1 VALANRVAFE
11 SCYAQWDG
19 ESLMIGNALF
29 ERAYQLVDGD
39 LYVVSIKDKVADVEW
54 VSGRIDCASWMPS
67 VALSDDEY
75 VLVFSAQ
82 EYRDMPVSKPSLRV
96 WLRAE
101 GKMLTRVYEFEIFAS
116 SASVTGRLTLE
127 GDGVDAL
134 DIDVLDEAE
143 GAEPTG
149 VELLDKAKR
158 NAGPPT
164 LDVLDAFAL
173 VPQHL
178 RVTQVR
184 MMDRTDVHNELVFE
198 NEWLLLVNENN
209 LRLQGNVFVIEDN
222 LTGNGLLVMK
232 QAPLPH
238 ARPVGC
244 ALDVLVRGNDRSFRF
259 YGHGMGQGVAQG
271 YAQTLIAYQN
281 GAVGRQE
288 AMQDFQRQIRVYDA
302 DRDGKF
308 LSNTWGDRSQ
318 DSRIQEAFMLQEVD
332 AGARMHVDV
341 VQIDDG
347 WEKGTTSN
355 SVRAKSEGG
364 VWEGFWAS
372 DSEFWHPH
380 PERFPNG
387 LEGVI
392 AKAREKGLQFGLWFG
407 PDSVDDFKNWEKDA
421 ETILDFHNRL
431 GVNYIKIDGVKA
443 RTKTSERNLRRFFDR
458 VLEGSEGKVTFDLD
472 VTAEIRPGYFG
483 MMHVGP
489 LFVENRYTDFH
500 RYWPHQTLRN
510 VWKLSRWVDPLRLRM
525 EFLNSARNTDKYA
538 GDPLAPHCYAPDY
551 LFATVMMTNPLG
563 WFEVSNLAD
572 DYVTKVAQLSRVW
585 KTHRNE
591 MAGGHIHPIGD
602 APDGTSWTGFA
613 SVGEGRDVGYVLIF
627 RELNNRESWHAE
639 LPMFLNGTF
648 EVDVLA
654 GAGNVSLSDGV
665 LAAHIPEAQRYVFA
679 KVSAKKG

>member
-1 VALANRVAFE
+1 MANRVVFE
-11 SCYAQWDG
+11 SCYAQLVDDV
-19 ESLMIGNALF
+19 LVIGNALF
-29 ERAYQLVDGD
+29 ERSYQVVQGN
-39 LYVVSIKDKVADVEW
+39 LYVTSIKDKVAQVEW
-54 VSGRIDCASWMPS
+54 VSGRIDCASCVPS
-67 VALSDDEY
+67 VALSDEEY
-75 VLVFSAQ
+75 VVVFSAQ
-82 EYRDMPVSKPSLRV
+82 EYCEMPVSKPSLRV
-96 WLRAE
+96 VLRAE
-101 GKMLTRVYEFEIFAS
+101 GKKITRLYEFEIFS
-116 SASVTGRLTLE
+116 GSASVTGKLTLE
-127 GDGVDAL
+127 GVDAL
-134 DIDVLDEAE
+134 DVKTIDESE
-143 GAEPTG
+143 GGEPTG

-164 LDVLDAFAL
+164 LDVMDAFAL
-173 VPQHL
+173 APQHL
-178 RVTQVR
+178 RVTHVR
-184 MMDRTDVHNELVFE
+184 MMDRTDIHNELVFE

-222 LTGNGLLVMK
+222 LTGNGLLIVK

-244 ALDVLVRGNDRSFRF
+244 AFDVLVRGNDRSFRF
-259 YGHGMGQGVAQG
+259 YGHGMGQGVGEG
-271 YAQTLIAYQN
+271 YAQTVIAYQN
-281 GAVGRQE
+281 GAIGRQA
-288 AMQDFQRQIRVYDA
+288 AMQDFQRQIRAYDA
-302 DRDGKF
+302 ERDGKF

-355 SVRAKSEGG
+355 SVRAKTEGG

-421 ETILDFHNRL
+421 ETILDFHHRL

-443 RTKTSERNLRRFFDR
+443 RTKTSELNLRRFFDR
-458 VLEGSEGKVTFDLD
+458 VLEGSMGKVTFDLD

-510 VWKLSRWVDPLRLRM
+510 VWKLSRWVDPMRLRM

-538 GDPLAPHCYAPDY
+538 GDPLAPSCYASDY

-572 DYVTKVAQLSRVW
+572 EYVANVAKLSQVW
-585 KTHRNE
+585 KAHRAA
-591 MAGGHIHPIGD
+591 MASGHIHPIGD

-613 SVGEGRDVGYVLIF
+613 SVGEGRDAGYLLIF
-627 RELNNRESWHAE
+627 RELNDQVSWHID
-639 LPMFLNGTF
+639 LPMFLNAEF
-648 EVDVLA
+648 DVDILA
-654 GAGNVSLSDGV
+654 GEGSATLSEGV
-665 LAAHIPEAQRYVFA
+665 LAVDIPEAQRYLFV
-679 KVSAKKG
+679 KVAVMHG